1 MLHLP
6 FTLPHWPRRERG
18 DRHRS
23 SSDSRQGTEPGR
35 AVVLAVDDEPDALE
49 LLRACLATEGYEV
62 VAASSGIEALMLL
75 DRARPDLAIV
85 DVMMPGMTGLEL
97 CEELRRHERFGELPI
112 ILYSAYDMPH
122 SNTGLYDHAFVKP
135 VELDTLL
142 RAMRDLLGRRH

>member
-1 MLHLP
+1 LFHLP
-6 FTLPHWPRRERG
+6 FTLPHWTRRDRGESHRARVGSSQITDER
-18 DRHRS
+18 
-23 SSDSRQGTEPGR
+23 R

-49 LLRACLATEGYEV
+49 VLRTCLAAEGYEV
-62 VAASSGIEALMLL
+62 VAASSGPEALTLL
-75 DRARPDLAIV
+75 EQSRPDLAIV

-97 CEELRRHERFGELPI
+97 CDQLRRRGEFGELPI
-112 ILYSAYDMPH
+112 ILYSAYNMPH